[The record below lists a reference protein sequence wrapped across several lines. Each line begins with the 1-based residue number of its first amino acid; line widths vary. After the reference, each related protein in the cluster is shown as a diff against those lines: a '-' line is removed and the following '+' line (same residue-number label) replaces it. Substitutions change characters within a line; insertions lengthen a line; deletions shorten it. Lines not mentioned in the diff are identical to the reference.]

1 MYTFIANPN
10 ARSGRG
16 ILLWKQIEKI
26 LQEKKLNIK
35 FLFTKYQHHA
45 TRLVQQILPP
55 IAHPI
60 RSLYWEAMVLL
71 NEVIDGIVYLDKVT
85 YSDIFRLDPA
95 MTLPEALVF
104 QRIFTVPWSRFL
116 PQRITPP

>member
-35 FLFTKYQHHA
+35 FYLLNTSIMLPDWFM
-45 TRLVQQILPP
+45 ILPP

-60 RSLYWEAMVLL
+60 RSLYWEAMVL
-71 NEVIDGIVYLDKVT
+71 
-85 YSDIFRLDPA
+85 
-95 MTLPEALVF
+95 
-104 QRIFTVPWSRFL
+104 
-116 PQRITPP
+116 

>member
-26 LQEKKLNIK
+26 LQEKEIDIK
-35 FLFTKYQHHA
+35 FYLLNTSIMLPDWFM
-45 TRLVQQILPP
+45 ILPP

-60 RSLYWEAMVLL
+60 RSLYWEAMVL
-71 NEVIDGIVYLDKVT
+71 
-85 YSDIFRLDPA
+85 
-95 MTLPEALVF
+95 
-104 QRIFTVPWSRFL
+104 
-116 PQRITPP
+116 

>member
-26 LQEKKLNIK
+26 LQKKKLNIK
-35 FLFTKYQHHA
+35 FYLLNTSIMLPDWFM
-45 TRLVQQILPP
+45 ILPP

-60 RSLYWEAMVLL
+60 RSLYWEAMVL
-71 NEVIDGIVYLDKVT
+71 
-85 YSDIFRLDPA
+85 
-95 MTLPEALVF
+95 
-104 QRIFTVPWSRFL
+104 
-116 PQRITPP
+116 

>member
-26 LQEKKLNIK
+26 LQEKEIEYKV
-35 FLFTKYQHHA
+35 LFTISIM
-45 TRLVQQILPP
+45 LPDWFMILPP

-60 RSLYWEAMVLL
+60 RSLYWEAMVL
-71 NEVIDGIVYLDKVT
+71 
-85 YSDIFRLDPA
+85 
-95 MTLPEALVF
+95 
-104 QRIFTVPWSRFL
+104 
-116 PQRITPP
+116 

>member
-35 FLFTKYQHHA
+35 FYLLNTSIMLPDWFM
-45 TRLVQQILPP
+45 ILPP
-55 IAHPI
+55 TAHPI
-60 RSLYWEAMVLL
+60 RSLYWEAMVL
-71 NEVIDGIVYLDKVT
+71 
-85 YSDIFRLDPA
+85 
-95 MTLPEALVF
+95 
-104 QRIFTVPWSRFL
+104 
-116 PQRITPP
+116 

>member
-35 FLFTKYQHHA
+35 FYLLNISIMLPDWFM
-45 TRLVQQILPP
+45 ILPP

-60 RSLYWEAMVLL
+60 RSLYWEAMVL
-71 NEVIDGIVYLDKVT
+71 
-85 YSDIFRLDPA
+85 
-95 MTLPEALVF
+95 
-104 QRIFTVPWSRFL
+104 
-116 PQRITPP
+116 

>member
-26 LQEKKLNIK
+26 LQEKEIEYKV
-35 FLFTKYQHHA
+35 LFTKYQHHA
-45 TRLVQQILPP
+45 TRLVHDLTS

-60 RSLYWEAMVLL
+60 RSLYWEAMVL
-71 NEVIDGIVYLDKVT
+71 
-85 YSDIFRLDPA
+85 
-95 MTLPEALVF
+95 
-104 QRIFTVPWSRFL
+104 
-116 PQRITPP
+116 

>member
-26 LQEKKLNIK
+26 LQEKEIEYKV
-35 FLFTKYQHHA
+35 LFTIM
-45 TRLVQQILPP
+45 LPDWFMILPP

-60 RSLYWEAMVLL
+60 RSLYWEAMVL
-71 NEVIDGIVYLDKVT
+71 
-85 YSDIFRLDPA
+85 
-95 MTLPEALVF
+95 
-104 QRIFTVPWSRFL
+104 
-116 PQRITPP
+116 